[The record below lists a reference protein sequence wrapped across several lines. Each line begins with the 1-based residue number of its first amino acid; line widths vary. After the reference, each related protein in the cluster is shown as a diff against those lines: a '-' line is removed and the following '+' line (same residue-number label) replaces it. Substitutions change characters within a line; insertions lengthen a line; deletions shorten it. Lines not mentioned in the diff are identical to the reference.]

1 MGPEQEEADTVR
13 IRNSSPARCAAAL
26 MAAVVCLSAAPVAA
40 SPIDVHLD
48 VPYRVVDGVILTLD
62 VYVPAGAR
70 GLPAVLVVHGGAWKD
85 GDKVEWVEEGE
96 ALAAEGFVAY
106 VVNYRLAP
114 PGGTWHAIAPVQDL
128 RTAVK
133 WVRANALLYGTDR
146 TKVGVLGGSAGGN
159 LAMMAGTTGSAGRG
173 RADAVVSWSGSTQ
186 LRLAETEGTQSNRA
200 NYVGCDLV
208 TCPAEWDYASPYFHV
223 DGGAAPTYV
232 ANSTDEIVPVEEAI
246 SMAAVLDVFGVPNQL
261 RILEGTRHARAYE
274 DDVWEES
281 MAFLHLH
288 LDGGQ
293 R

>member
-1 MGPEQEEADTVR
+1 MRTRD
-13 IRNSSPARCAAAL
+13 SSIARFAAAL
-26 MAAVVCLSAAPVAA
+26 MAAVVCLSVAPAAA

-48 VPYRVVDGVILTLD
+48 VQYRVVDGVALTLD
-62 VYVPAGAR
+62 VYVPAGAKE
-70 GLPAVLVVHGGAWKD
+70 LPGVLVVHGGAWKD
-85 GDKVEWVEEGE
+85 GDKIDWVEEGQ

-128 RTAVK
+128 RAAVK
-133 WVRANALLYGTDR
+133 WVRVNAVLYGTDGA
-146 TKVGVLGGSAGGN
+146 KVGILGASAGGN
-159 LAMMAGTTGSAGRG
+159 LAMMAGTTGSVGRG

-186 LRLAETEGTQSNRA
+186 LRLAETGGTQSNRA
-200 NYVGCDLV
+200 NYVGCDLS

-223 DGGAAPTYV
+223 DAVAAPTYV

-246 SMAAVLDVFGVPNQL
+246 TMADALTGFGVPNQL

-281 MAFLHLH
+281 MAFLHLY

-293 R
+293 G